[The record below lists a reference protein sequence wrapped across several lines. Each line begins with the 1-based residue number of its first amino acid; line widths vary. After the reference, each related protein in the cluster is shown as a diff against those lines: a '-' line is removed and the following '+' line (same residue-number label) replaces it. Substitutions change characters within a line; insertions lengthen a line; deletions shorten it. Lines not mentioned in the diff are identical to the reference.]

1 MQQNDKGKSS
11 DNIIAID
18 GPAGSGKSTIA
29 KLLAKRLSYTYID
42 TGAMYRALTLKALRE
57 NINLK
62 DGNALIGTAQKT
74 NLDIT
79 NDKNGSLKVFLEG
92 EDITGLIRT
101 PELTKKVSYLAKVEG
116 VREQMVKLQRKIG
129 KRGNC
134 VIEGRDIATVVFP
147 CAKYKFYL
155 DASLKE
161 RAARRYKELK
171 GQTLKDVK
179 EDIKIRDRK
188 DKTRAVGPL
197 RKAGDAIYID
207 TTGMSIEQVVEEAAS
222 YIKP

>member
-11 DNIIAID
+11 DNIIAVD

-62 DGNALIGTAQKT
+62 DGNALIDAAEKT

-92 EDITGLIRT
+92 EDVTGLIRT
-101 PELTKKVSYLAKVEG
+101 PELTEKVSYLAKVEG
-116 VREQMVKLQRKIG
+116 VRKQMVKLQRKIG

-134 VIEGRDIATVVFP
+134 VIEGRDITTVVFP
-147 CAKYKFYL
+147 RAKYKFYL
-155 DASLKE
+155 
-161 RAARRYKELK
+161 
-171 GQTLKDVK
+171 
-179 EDIKIRDRK
+179 
-188 DKTRAVGPL
+188 
-197 RKAGDAIYID
+197 
-207 TTGMSIEQVVEEAAS
+207 
-222 YIKP
+222 